1 MNGFKKLI
9 ILLFILMFPTA
20 AFASGKAQLNL
31 WKKDLFY
38 YGLCG
43 HCAEL
48 VSSVENKDRTD
59 FFPYD
64 NLGLRSGYFVA
75 DLAGPA
81 GTSVTLY
88 GLEDFRTNH
97 GYLVIVKKDDSMV
110 EIDDLGAFAAG
121 EWTDVEKEKGAYSVF
136 YHPHQNFESLISS
149 VKWGKWWDGS
159 TPEKSN

>member
-110 EIDDLGAFAAG
+110 
-121 EWTDVEKEKGAYSVF
+121 
-136 YHPHQNFESLISS
+136 N
-149 VKWGKWWDGS
+149 
-159 TPEKSN
+159 